1 MTKPEI
7 SNAALPVKESLFK
20 RYENLTVLSI
30 FVSFVVIIVLLQL
43 ISTGGS
49 KYPTFISPVNIV
61 NILQQVAVPGIVAVS
76 MTMVMISGGIDLSVG
91 MLASLVSIVVAL
103 GISKWGLGVW
113 PAILLGI
120 ASAVVLETIMG
131 FIISRTRIE
140 PFIITLGGMISF
152 QGIALLL
159 SNSREVVMKGEL
171 DFLIANIIEGAKDPV
186 TGLNLRI
193 PPYVLVFF
201 RSRSSED
208 WCSPT
213 RSTAGASTPSAPT
226 SRAAFLAGID
236 VKNMRL
242 SVYIIQ
248 GLLVGIGAT
257 MLLARINTGIITL
270 GQGLEIDTIAMVVI
284 GGTALSGGRGNIV
297 GTLIGVFF
305 LGSIANAMNM
315 LRLPSEVQFLAK
327 GLVVIIAVS
336 AGDVSSQISDFLAL
350 KRERAKARSV
360 AAGEKGGTRGSGRRA
375 GRNAGPIRVTS
386 RDEAQKER
394 EKGSRRYEEIGIWPH
409 GRGRTG
415 RLGLCS
421 RRSGGGIQGHRL
433 LHGRLR

>member
-1 MTKPEI
+1 MSKPES
-7 SNAALPVKESLFK
+7 SNTTALVKELLFK
-20 RYENLTVLSI
+20 RHENLTVLSI
-30 FVSFVVIIVLLQL
+30 FASFVAIIVLLQL

-49 KYPTFISPVNIV
+49 KFPTFISPVNIL

-103 GISKWGLGVW
+103 GISKWGLGVA
-113 PAILLGI
+113 PSIALGVATAIALE
-120 ASAVVLETIMG
+120 SAMG

-171 DFLIANIIEGAKDPV
+171 DFLTTNLIAGARDPV
-186 TGLNLRI
+186 TGLVLRI
-193 PPYVLVFF
+193 PPYVLIFF
-201 RSRSSED
+201 VIALIGGLTLTYTTYGRRLYAVGTN
-208 WCSPT
+208 P
-213 RSTAGASTPSAPT
+213 
-226 SRAAFLAGID
+226 RAAFLAGID
-236 VKNMRL
+236 VKTMRL
-242 SVYIIQ
+242 SVYAIQ

-257 MLLARINTGIITL
+257 MLLARINTGIIML
-270 GQGLEIDTIAMVVI
+270 GQNLEIDTIAMVVI

-297 GTLIGVFF
+297 GTLIGVLF

-336 AGDVSSQISDFLAL
+336 AGDVSSRISEFRAL
-350 KRERAKARSV
+350 KREQANARI
-360 AAGEKGGTRGSGRRA
+360 AAATASKGGAQDQASM
-375 GRNAGPIRVTS
+375 
-386 RDEAQKER
+386 EA
-394 EKGSRRYEEIGIWPH
+394 
-409 GRGRTG
+409 
-415 RLGLCS
+415 
-421 RRSGGGIQGHRL
+421 
-433 LHGRLR
+433 

>member
-1 MTKPEI
+1 VNKPEI
-7 SNAALPVKESLFK
+7 SNTALQVRESLFK

-30 FVSFVVIIVLLQL
+30 FASFVAIIVVVQL
-43 ISTGGS
+43 IATGGS
-49 KYPTFISPVNIV
+49 KFPTFISPVNIV
-61 NILQQVAVPGIVAVS
+61 NILQQVAVPGIVAVG

-103 GISKWGLGVW
+103 GISKWNLGVA
-113 PAILLGI
+113 PSILLGI
-120 ASAVVLETIMG
+120 TSAVVLETIMG

-171 DFLIANIIEGAKDPV
+171 DFLTINLIEGARDPV
-186 TGLNLRI
+186 TGLILRV

-201 RSRSSED
+201 VIALIGGLVLTYTKYGRRIYAVG
-208 WCSPT
+208 T
-213 RSTAGASTPSAPT
+213 N

-236 VKNMRL
+236 VKNVRL
-242 SVYIIQ
+242 YVYVIQ

-297 GTLIGVFF
+297 GTLIGVLF
-305 LGSIANAMNM
+305 LGSIGNAMNM

-327 GLVVIIAVS
+327 GLVIVIAVS
-336 AGDVSSQISDFLAL
+336 AGEVSSQISEFLAL
-350 KRERAKARSV
+350 QRERARARMV
-360 AAGEKGGTRGSGRRA
+360 ATAK
-375 GRNAGPIRVTS
+375 
-386 RDEAQKER
+386 K
-394 EKGSRRYEEIGIWPH
+394 
-409 GRGRTG
+409 GRTQDQEG
-415 RLGLCS
+415 APADRQDS
-421 RRSGGGIQGHRL
+421 PV
-433 LHGRLR
+433 

>member
-1 MTKPEI
+1 VSAPEI
-7 SNAALPVKESLFK
+7 SNTTVQVKESLFK

-30 FVSFVVIIVLLQL
+30 FASFVAIVILIQL

-49 KYPTFISPVNIV
+49 RFPTFISPVNIA
-61 NILQQVAVPGIVAVS
+61 NILQQVAVPGIVAIS
-76 MTMVMISGGIDLSVG
+76 MTMVMVSGGIDLSVG
-91 MLASLVSIVVAL
+91 MLASMVSIVVSL
-103 GISKWGLGVW
+103 GISQWHFGVG
-113 PAILLGI
+113 PSILLGI

-171 DFLIANIIEGAKDPV
+171 NFLTTNLVDGARDPV
-186 TGLNLRI
+186 TGLVLRI
-193 PPYVLVFF
+193 PPYVLAFF
-201 RSRSSED
+201 MIALIGGLLLTYTKYGRRIYAVGTN
-208 WCSPT
+208 P
-213 RSTAGASTPSAPT
+213 
-226 SRAAFLAGID
+226 RAAFLAGID
-236 VKNMRL
+236 VSNMRL
-242 SVYIIQ
+242 SVYMIQ

-284 GGTALSGGRGNIV
+284 GGTALSGGKGNIV

-305 LGSIANAMNM
+305 LGSIANAMNL

-336 AGDVSSQISDFLAL
+336 AGDLSSQISEFRGL
-350 KRERAKARSV
+350 KREQAKARGV
-360 AAGEKGGTRGSGRRA
+360 AAAKKGG
-375 GRNAGPIRVTS
+375 P
-386 RDEAQKER
+386 
-394 EKGSRRYEEIGIWPH
+394 
-409 GRGRTG
+409 
-415 RLGLCS
+415 
-421 RRSGGGIQGHRL
+421 
-433 LHGRLR
+433 